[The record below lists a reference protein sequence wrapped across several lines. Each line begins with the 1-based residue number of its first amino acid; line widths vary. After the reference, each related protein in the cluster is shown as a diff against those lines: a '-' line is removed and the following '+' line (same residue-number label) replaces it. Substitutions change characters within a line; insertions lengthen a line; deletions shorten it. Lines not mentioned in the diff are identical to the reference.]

1 MKTAGQDQHPHEN
14 EYKES
19 ERRPAA
25 DAEQRMRDEHA
36 EIIAELRKD
45 TVDLDIGSFSKL
57 QALAERVFQQRNL
70 RPRDE
75 FCGLSAEQMY
85 CFLYVPFDSTE
96 IVRFSDNFPNPPEA
110 LAFTLVSLLADACA
124 DKGLKATAKGYLP
137 AQFCRETAIVSLGED
152 GYKELNFGSEV
163 RKELDFGDLHVVRL
177 VAQMAGLIRKYRG
190 RFLRTKKCE
199 KLLSAPNSGKLYL
212 ELFSAYTRKF
222 NWAYSDG
229 YEDLAI
235 IQEAFLF
242 SLFLIHRFGEGFR
255 DPTFYEE
262 KFLQAFP
269 AVLDEVRDPVYGS
282 KEEQV
287 GHAYSLRTMK
297 RFAHFFGLIELD
309 SNSSRFISR
318 SYKMKKSPLLDQ
330 LLSFRV

>member
-1 MKTAGQDQHPHEN
+1 MRTAGQDQHPHEN
-14 EYKES
+14 DHKEGGPEPS
-19 ERRPAA
+19 AA
-25 DAEQRMRDEHA
+25 AEQRMRDEYA
-36 EIIAELRKD
+36 EIIAELRKA
-45 TVDLDIGSFSKL
+45 TVDLDIGSFSEL
-57 QALAERVFQQRNL
+57 QALAERVFQQRNS

-75 FCGLSAEQMY
+75 FCGLSADQMY
-85 CFLYVPFDSTE
+85 SFLHVPFDSTE
-96 IVRFSDNFPNPPEA
+96 IVSFSDNFPSPPEA
-110 LAFTLVSLLADACA
+110 LAFALVSLLADQCGG
-124 DKGLKATAKGYLP
+124 DGLKATAKGYLP
-137 AQFCRETAIVSLGED
+137 ARFCRDAAIASLGKE

-163 RKELDFGDLHVVRL
+163 RKELDFRELHVVRL
-177 VAQMAGLIRKYRG
+177 AAQMAGLIRKYRG

-199 KLLSAPNSGKLYL
+199 KLLSAPGSGKLYL

-242 SLFLIHRFGEGFR
+242 SLFLIHRFGERFR
-255 DPTFYEE
+255 DPAFYEE

-269 AVLDEVRDPVYGS
+269 GVLHEVRDPVYGS
-282 KEEQV
+282 REEQV

-309 SNSSRFISR
+309 SNSPRFISR